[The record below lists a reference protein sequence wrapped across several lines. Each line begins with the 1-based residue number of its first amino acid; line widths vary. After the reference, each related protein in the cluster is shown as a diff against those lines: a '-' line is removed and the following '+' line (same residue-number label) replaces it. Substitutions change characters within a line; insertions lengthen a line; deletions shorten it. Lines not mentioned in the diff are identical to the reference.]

1 MIASFA
7 TKFYME
13 GVAIII
19 VKLTLKQNY
28 NPNTVILQSET
39 NKMGLEKFEEMLN
52 EIVPI
57 ALHCGVQFGSIQ
69 IVDSVHSIA
78 KVNTPQGKKREE
90 EGNSPL

>member
-1 MIASFA
+1 M
-7 TKFYME
+7 
-13 GVAIII
+13 I
-19 VKLTLKQNY
+19 VKLTLKQNCDAI
-28 NPNTVILQSET
+28 TDILVSEA

-69 IVDSVHSIA
+69 IVESVHSIA